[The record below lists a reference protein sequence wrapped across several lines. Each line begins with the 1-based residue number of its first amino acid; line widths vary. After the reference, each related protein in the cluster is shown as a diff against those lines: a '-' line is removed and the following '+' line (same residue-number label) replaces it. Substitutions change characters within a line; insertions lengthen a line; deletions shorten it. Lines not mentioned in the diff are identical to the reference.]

1 MAGAHAAIQAGRSR
15 CAATLCCSG
24 ARFTA
29 GSVGY
34 GAPPEPNIARL
45 RHSVRAG
52 ALVRLES
59 CFVSAGNDLVLQ
71 SVCLATNVLLRCM
84 VRYRRRGQN
93 LVSDQVSRGA
103 CDIRCVDSL
112 RVPDRDDLAQ
122 RLSRIVGPEMDDQ
135 GDLPDR

>member
-1 MAGAHAAIQAGRSR
+1 MAGAHAAGQTGRSPF
-15 CAATLCCSG
+15 AATLWRSG

-29 GSVGY
+29 GSVGS
-34 GAPPEPNIARL
+34 GAPPEPDIARL
-45 RHSVRAG
+45 RHSVHVG

-59 CFVSAGNDLVLQ
+59 RFVSAGNDLVLQ

-84 VRYRRRGQN
+84 VRYRRRDQD

-122 RLSRIVGPEMDDQ
+122 RLSRIVGSKMDDQ